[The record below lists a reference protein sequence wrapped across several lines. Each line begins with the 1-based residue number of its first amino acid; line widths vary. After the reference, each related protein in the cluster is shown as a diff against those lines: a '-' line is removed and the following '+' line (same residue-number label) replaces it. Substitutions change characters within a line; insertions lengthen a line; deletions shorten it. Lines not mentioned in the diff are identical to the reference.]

1 MRKKER
7 IWIAFAKLIAGNRP
21 RYGGY
26 IVHLG
31 ILMLAIGAIASSFYS
46 IQRDI
51 MMKPGETYQFQDYR
65 ISYVDSSEKKYS
77 DRDEFIG
84 EFKVTKGDKDL
95 GMMYPKQSFYREFRI
110 NATHAAIK
118 SNPIED
124 FYIIPSQL
132 SDDGGAIFR
141 ILLNPLVWWMWAAG
155 PVMAIGTIF
164 ALSPQKRLSTNLV
177 SKPDKKVVSS

>member
-1 MRKKER
+1 
-7 IWIAFAKLIAGNRP
+7 
-21 RYGGY
+21 
-26 IVHLG
+26 
-31 ILMLAIGAIASSFYS
+31 
-46 IQRDI
+46 
-51 MMKPGETYQFQDYR
+51 MMKPGETYQVQDYR

>member
-1 MRKKER
+1 MRKKEPV
-7 IWIAFAKLIAGNRP
+7 WIAFTKLIASNRP

-31 ILMLAIGAIASSFYS
+31 ILILAIGAIASSFYS
-46 IQRDI
+46 TQRDI
-51 MMKPGETYQFQDYR
+51 IMQPGETYEVGDYS
-65 ISYVDSSEKKYS
+65 ISYIDSSEKKYL

-110 NATHAAIK
+110 NATHAAIR

-124 FYIIPSQL
+124 FYIIPSQF
-132 SDDGGAIFR
+132 SDDGESIFR

-164 ALSPQKRLSTNLV
+164 ALSPQKRLSTNLI
-177 SKPDKKVVSS
+177 SKKEDTGL